1 MKSLI
6 LTFGDEFHKE
16 NNPAIKLS
24 EELEIE
30 DFDSMRCYDP
40 GDIFKFQNYEK
51 IYIVEIV
58 KDIERAEVIKDIETL
73 KKQRVYSMHDVNIDF
88 FVKSL
93 KQLGQLKEL
102 VIIGIPLE
110 CDIEEIK
117 KKVVE
122 IVMR

>member
-1 MKSLI
+1 MKYLI
-6 LTFGDEFHKE
+6 LTFGNEFHKE

-30 DFDSMRCYDP
+30 GFDSMRCYDP
-40 GDIFKFQNYEK
+40 GDLFKFQNYET
-51 IYIVEIV
+51 IYIVEVV
-58 KDIERAEVIKDIETL
+58 KDIEKVEVIKDIETL
-73 KKQRVYSMHDVNIDF
+73 KKQRVYSMHDINIDF

-93 KQLGQLKEL
+93 KELGELKEL

-117 KKVVE
+117 KEIVE
-122 IVMR
+122 IVKR